1 MKFIIY
7 SNQMRSQ
14 FYNCCSYQMGLKT
27 TSTASCE
34 WLTIFIKLPSE
45 TREKVELSVKSDAID
60 LYSPK

>member
-1 MKFIIY
+1 
-7 SNQMRSQ
+7 
-14 FYNCCSYQMGLKT
+14 MGLKT